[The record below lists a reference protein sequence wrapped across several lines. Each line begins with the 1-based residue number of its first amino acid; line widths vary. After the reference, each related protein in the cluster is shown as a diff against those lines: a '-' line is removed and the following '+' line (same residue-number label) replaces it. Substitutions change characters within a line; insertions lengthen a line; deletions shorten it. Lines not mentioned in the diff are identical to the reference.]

1 LHALLHVVLE
11 LSGLGL
17 ELLILC
23 DLFFDLFLKL
33 ALHGLDSLDTLITV
47 GLELGD
53 LSVESLLV
61 VLLLLDVLALN
72 DLLGLLGD
80 SVQLHVL
87 GPLLK
92 VSDLTLETFVFVHD
106 LLEHSLVAENVGH
119 VGDLG
124 VTLTLDETVLQV
136 DILLQDQDSVLIVSG
151 DWQLRNFDLT
161 LLEVDNDL
169 EVVLEF
175 LDSALGLAL
184 LD

>member
-1 LHALLHVVLE
+1 MLE
-11 LSGLGL
+11 LSGLGFK
-17 ELLILC
+17 LLI
-23 DLFFDLFLKL
+23 FSDLFLDLFLEL
-33 ALHGLDSLDTLITV
+33 ALHRLVSLDTLITV

-61 VLLLLDVLALN
+61 VLLFLDVLALN
-72 DLLGLLGD
+72 DFLGLLGD
-80 SVQLHVL
+80 SVQLHIL
-87 GPLLK
+87 GSLLK

-106 LLEHSLVAENVGH
+106 LLEHCLVTENVGH

-136 DILLQDQDSVLIVSG
+136 DILFQDQDSVFIVSS

-161 LLEVDNDL
+161 LLEVNNDL